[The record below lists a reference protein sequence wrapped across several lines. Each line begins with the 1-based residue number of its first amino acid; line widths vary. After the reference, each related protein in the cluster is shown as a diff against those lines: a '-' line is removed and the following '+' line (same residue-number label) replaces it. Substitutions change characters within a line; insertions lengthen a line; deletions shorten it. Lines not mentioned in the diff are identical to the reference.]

1 MRTEKVE
8 RWGCFELSLPGKQD
22 GNPFTDYTI
31 HGQFRGDRETVS
43 ADGFYDG
50 EGIYRIR
57 FRAYIIMRL
66 TEPSERPGQERLKS
80 PGRRKATTV
89 RSGLRTRIIFPMRT
103 ELLSIRWGPHAM
115 CGNCR
120 RTS

>member
-22 GNPFTDYTI
+22 GNPFADYTI

-57 FRAYIIMRL
+57 FMPSFP
-66 TEPSERPGQERLKS
+66 PSERPGQERLKS
-80 PGRRKATTV
+80 PGRRKAIMA

-103 ELLSIRWGPHAM
+103 ELLSIRWGPRAM
-115 CGNCR
+115 CGSCR
-120 RTS
+120 RMS

>member
-1 MRTEKVE
+1 MRTDRVE

-31 HGQFRGDRETVS
+31 HGRFRGEHETVS

-57 FRAYIIMRL
+57 FM
-66 TEPSERPGQERLKS
+66 PSFPGVYHYES
-80 PGRRKATTV
+80 ASEMV
-89 RSGLRTRIIFPMRT
+89 
-103 ELLSIRWGPHAM
+103 
-115 CGNCR
+115 
-120 RTS
+120 